1 MRVTLLVDINQAV
14 VIESNIWEAIVI
26 EEMVQSLSYSTVRE
40 RVICNLKK
48 HSLKVNVWS
57 TAWLNAKQVVG
68 LVENE
73 IAIFN

>member
-1 MRVTLLVDINQAV
+1 MDINQAV

-26 EEMVQSLSYSTVRE
+26 EEMVQGLSYITVRE
-40 RVICNLKK
+40 RVVCNLKK

-57 TAWLNAKQVVG
+57 TTCLNVKQVVS

>member
-1 MRVTLLVDINQAV
+1 MDIDQAI

-26 EEMVQSLSYSTVRE
+26 EEMVQGLSYSTVRE
-40 RVICNLKK
+40 RVDCNLKK
-48 HSLKVNVWS
+48 HSLKVNIWS
-57 TAWLNAKQVVG
+57 TAWLNVKQVVS